1 MAVPPYIFPTIPCY
15 KIILTEYCLTIL
27 GQSHSFSLKIQN
39 IINTCVIF
47 ASSKLLAPQKSPTMK
62 EMSVF
67 VNKYSK

>member
-27 GQSHSFSLKIQN
+27 GKSHSFSLKIQN
-39 IINTCVIF
+39 IIKYIIF

-62 EMSVF
+62 EMSF
-67 VNKYSK
+67 CQQIF